1 MKKALI
7 AIVLATSIQGGF
19 AALDN
24 DNPLTNPDLPPKVRA
39 QLESRILEWLCP
51 RIKMTASNYIRSR
64 LYPLSGSLTAS
75 LSFISASSISPSI
88 SRSTTWHFDRGSSRG
103 STSQF
108 SRGSSVNSMGMYVG
122 PPLYTRYFFNRP
134 KLQSWLEQ
142 LTPSQT
148 RKLDDALMVSIIAY
162 LKTHPNDFMVSCY
175 IENNDQ
181 NNGGGSIVIVST
193 INADVG
199 DTISIQ
205 LSPSNSNQAVQGN
218 AESVPDGTWSTN
230 DFFSSKCLVKRFT
243 SYLSTGYWWDCSS
256 VTYSHGGAT
265 TTYYP

>member
-19 AALDN
+19 AGN
-24 DNPLTNPDLPPKVRA
+24 VIVNPFTNPDLSPKARA
-39 QLESRILEWLCP
+39 HLESRILEWLCP

-64 LYPLSGSLTAS
+64 LYPLSGR
-75 LSFISASSISPSI
+75 LSGRLSGIYSSFPAP
-88 SRSTTWHFDRGSSRG
+88 RTRGLSD
-103 STSQF
+103 
-108 SRGSSVNSMGMYVG
+108 MIDVG
-122 PPLYTRYFFNRP
+122 PTVYLPPLFYLQNMRF

-142 LTPSQT
+142 LTPAQ
-148 RKLDDALMVSIIAY
+148 KQKFENALMESVAAY
-162 LKTHPNDFMVSCY
+162 LKSHPNDFMVSCY

-181 NNGGGSIVIVST
+181 TNGGGSIVIVST
-193 INADVG
+193 INAPVG

-230 DFFSSKCLVKRFT
+230 DFFFFKCLEERFT
-243 SYLSTGYWWDCSS
+243 SYLSTGYWWDTSS